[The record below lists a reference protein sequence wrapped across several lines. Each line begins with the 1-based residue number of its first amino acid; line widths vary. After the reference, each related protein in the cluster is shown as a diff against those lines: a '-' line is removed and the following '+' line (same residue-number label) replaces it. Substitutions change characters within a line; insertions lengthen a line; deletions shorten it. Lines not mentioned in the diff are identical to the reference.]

1 MSIYK
6 TNWNSPFSIDLYSV
20 SWIMIKVRAFTFL
33 FAEESVDK
41 ILLSN
46 LSFMFSCKCLRNL
59 LMPQIVVFYNFLNV
73 LSGLRKFVVECL
85 CNVCREKVEL

>member
-1 MSIYK
+1 
-6 TNWNSPFSIDLYSV
+6 
-20 SWIMIKVRAFTFL
+20 MIKVRAFTFL

>member
-6 TNWNSPFSIDLYSV
+6 TNWNSLFSIDLYSV
-20 SWIMIKVRAFTFL
+20 SLIMIKVRAFTFL

-46 LSFMFSCKCLRNL
+46 LNFMHSCKCLRNL
-59 LMPQIVVFYNFLNV
+59 LMPQIVVFYNFL
-73 LSGLRKFVVECL
+73 
-85 CNVCREKVEL
+85 